1 MRDEED
7 WGFAL
12 LLIVIAV
19 VVLIGAAAWMAA
31 T

>member
-19 VVLIGAAAWMAA
+19 AVLIGATAWMAA